1 MAIPPPTPR
10 PPPNPARIA
19 IWSFVAG
26 VLIWVGGACIYLG
39 IGHGGGGGSK
49 SPASRAVATSI
60 AAATAVALAPTP
72 TPPLPD
78 RTSCDAIRGT
88 DYRSDKERDFFR
100 ANC

>member
-1 MAIPPPTPR
+1 MAPQPQTPQT
-10 PPPNPARIA
+10 PPNPARIA
-19 IWSFVAG
+19 MWSFLLG

-39 IGHGGGGGSK
+39 IGHGGGGPK
-49 SPASRAVATSI
+49 SPASRAVATAIS
-60 AAATAVALAPTP
+60 ATAVAVAPTA

-100 ANC
+100 ANCS